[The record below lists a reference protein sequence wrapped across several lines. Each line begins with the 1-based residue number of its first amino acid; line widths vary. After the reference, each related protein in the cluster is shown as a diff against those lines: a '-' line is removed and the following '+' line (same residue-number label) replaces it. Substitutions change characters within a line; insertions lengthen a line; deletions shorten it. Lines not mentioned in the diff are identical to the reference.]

1 MKAPYLSM
9 KKVLLL
15 IAIIAVSSLSVAQ
28 DKLWLGDYRVGIT
41 GGCGYV
47 LQAPKYNL
55 GSQMQL
61 RESSR
66 KLTPTV
72 GLYLGMQKDI
82 HGRWAWGIDENISA
96 GKSGWMCKFTNTK
109 YSLNLDYDVQQL
121 MLSERLGAHLA
132 YFTGLHTQLQAGA
145 ALYWEMYMSQN
156 IDVIATNATSAAYNI
171 YGPIKAPESLS
182 VSYNAGLDLSL
193 GATYYLSNSWFFR
206 GDAHYFLPL
215 MHSKEYFVP
224 GFDFDNEIADM
235 VTSLGDSRMMQVA
248 AYFTIGFLW

>member
-1 MKAPYLSM
+1 M

-82 HGRWAWGIDENISA
+82 RGRWAWGIDENISA

-224 GFDFDNEIADM
+224 GFDFDNETADM